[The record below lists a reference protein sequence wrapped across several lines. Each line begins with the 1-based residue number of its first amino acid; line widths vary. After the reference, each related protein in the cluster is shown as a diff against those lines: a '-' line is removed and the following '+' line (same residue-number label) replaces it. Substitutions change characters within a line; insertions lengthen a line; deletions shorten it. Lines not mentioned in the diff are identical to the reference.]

1 MWKSALSPCQCWI
14 GLFLQPLL
22 ELVGE
27 KWHPEFNE
35 FDDRFQQW
43 WENKTNQLVL
53 QRGLKPSIWRSHHDE
68 LELFFSNPL
77 NWEVKVVWDDWLIC
91 YSGGNFGSFYL
102 QNFLICRTTKSRGEN
117 FLSIVQLKSW
127 NEKGYFDLFIL
138 ISIIFNVE
146 ACSFVCWGEM
156 LKLIKTIPSR
166 CHISFPRISICLGE
180 ESNPV

>member
-35 FDDRFQQW
+35 FDDRFQRFQQW

-53 QRGLKPSIWRSHHDE
+53 QRGLKPSIWRSRHDE

-117 FLSIVQLKSW
+117 FLSIVQLKLKWKRVFWSFHFNLNHIQCW
-127 NEKGYFDLFIL
+127 SLFFCL
-138 ISIIFNVE
+138 LGRDVE
-146 ACSFVCWGEM
+146 
-156 LKLIKTIPSR
+156 I
-166 CHISFPRISICLGE
+166 
-180 ESNPV
+180 N